1 MSFIMYFHHQQVH
14 WSYFVVI
21 SKNQIT
27 ESLQNTPA
35 PPEVFCQVSAAILFH
50 LTQYRQF
57 YCLNFIKKTQK
68 QYQGL
73 RFFKIIIIK

>member
-1 MSFIMYFHHQQVH
+1 MSFIIYFHHQQVH
-14 WSYFVVI
+14 CGYLVVI

-27 ESLQNTPA
+27 ESLQNTSV
-35 PPEVFCQVSAAILFH
+35 PPEVFCQVSTATLFH

-73 RFFKIIIIK
+73 RFFQNHYY